1 MPFTKLKTTPNFF
14 HLIIVGF
21 LTCLISSLV
30 FSQVPFVEYHGALK
44 NMMHKGDIS
53 AKVDLTVLQKKDHI
67 YALGALE
74 NLKGEIQIFNGKP
87 YNTLVQD
94 KTLAFDQSYTK
105 KATLLVYA
113 SVREWNTIVI
123 PNDIYTYEQLEVFI
137 KQEAVKNQIDANS
150 PFPFLIEG
158 KTKSFDWHV
167 IDWREGDTEHS
178 HEKHINSGLHGTIRN
193 RHVKML
199 GFYSNAHHAIFTH
212 HMTNMHIHVKTTD
225 NKIAGHVDDLTL
237 GKSMILKLPANN

>member
-21 LTCLISSLV
+21 LTCVISSLG
-30 FSQVPFVEYHGALK
+30 FSQVPVVEYHGALK

-53 AKVDLTVLQKKDHI
+53 AKVDLAVLQKKDHI

-74 NLKGEIQIFNGKP
+74 NLNGEIQIFNGKP

-123 PNDIYTYEQLEVFI
+123 PNDIDNYEQLEVFI
-137 KQEAVKNQIDANS
+137 KQEAIKNQIDANA
-150 PFPFLIEG
+150 PFLIRKAFCDSERLDLLREADYLVTQMLKENSLMQKIFQLLVILLPISKNG
-158 KTKSFDWHV
+158 KEAV
-167 IDWREGDTEHS
+167 V
-178 HEKHINSGLHGTIRN
+178 L
-193 RHVKML
+193 MQ
-199 GFYSNAHHAIFTH
+199 
-212 HMTNMHIHVKTTD
+212 
-225 NKIAGHVDDLTL
+225 
-237 GKSMILKLPANN
+237 